1 MDALNYQEL
10 RELHDLPFFELLSR
24 ARAVHVEHW
33 PERDVQLCTLLSVK
47 TGKCPEDCSYCA
59 QSVRFDTPVEE
70 QPLMDV
76 EAVRQEAI
84 LAQEKGAQRFC
95 MGAGWRSP
103 KDPVEFEQVL
113 DMVREVKAMGMEAC
127 VTLGMLSK
135 EQALQ
140 LRDAGLTA
148 YNHNLDTSEEFYPEV
163 ITTRR
168 YEDRLDTLR
177 NVAEAGVGICSGGIL
192 GLGESVDDRLKM
204 LETLGALPAVPQSIP
219 INQLVPIPGTP
230 LAEQQ
235 GIHPFDVVRMIAVT
249 RMAFPQTR
257 IRLSAGRESLS
268 DEAQALAFFA
278 GANSVFYG
286 DRLLTTDN
294 NAEDQDRALIE
305 SLGLQVETTVVEP
318 NSIQGSEV

>member
-1 MDALNYQEL
+1 MNYQEL